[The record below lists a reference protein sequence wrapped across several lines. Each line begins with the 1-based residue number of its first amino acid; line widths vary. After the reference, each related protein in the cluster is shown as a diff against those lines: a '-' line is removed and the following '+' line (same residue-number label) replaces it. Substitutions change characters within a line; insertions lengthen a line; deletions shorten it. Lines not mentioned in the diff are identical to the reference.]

1 MITLQANNADI
12 LNIQSE
18 LNLKVGGAKEL
29 SSAAVLTELANA
41 VFTMSAKSFVKA
53 MNMQAKASPKTY
65 HHIYEWNQVGVDK
78 ARLFFLYKDVNSGG
92 KLVIKPGFVKSKT
105 NTPVAKELL
114 QPGRTGKSVS
124 SRYVFRDKASIM
136 ESGKPVIYRTSK
148 NIPMTENGKL
158 RFVAAGTVIRNYH
171 PGGKQVKGSF
181 EKFYNT
187 WFATK
192 VNDVIRKSGIMDS
205 IDNELA
211 RVLNVH
217 GAGPKEVKTA
227 IINLL
232 KQYSKGIDTV

>member
-1 MITLQANNADI
+1 MITLQVSNADI
-12 LNIQSE
+12 LKIQSE

-29 SSAAVLTELANA
+29 ASAAVLTELANA

-65 HHIYEWNQVGVDK
+65 HHMYEWNQVGVDK

-92 KLVIKPGFVKSKT
+92 KLVIKPGLVQSKT
-105 NTPVAKELL
+105 NVPIAKELL

-124 SRYVFRDKASIM
+124 SRYVFKDKASVM
-136 ESGKPVIYRTSK
+136 ESGKPIIYRASK

-158 RFVAAGTVIRNYH
+158 RFVAAGTLIRNYN

-181 EKFYNT
+181 EKFYNV

-205 IDNELA
+205 IDSELA
-211 RVLNVH
+211 RVLNRH
-217 GAGPKEVKTA
+217 NAGPKEVKTA